1 MTRTSSFVSRI
12 IGAALAA
19 ILFIAIVALVLTA
32 ISPFQLINPSWVPS
46 IDLTQIPVNDYSLA
60 GTNVALLIWSYR
72 GIDVM
77 MQALLLMAAAIG
89 AAALFRIERGKE
101 EEKEE

>member
-1 MTRTSSFVSRI
+1 MTKTSSFVSRI

-19 ILFIAIVALVLTA
+19 ILFVAIVALVLTS
-32 ISPFQLINPSWVPS
+32 ISPFQLYDTSWGSS
-46 IDLTQIPVNDYSLA
+46 IDLKAIPVNDYSLA
-60 GTNVALLIWSYR
+60 GINVALLLWGYR

-89 AAALFRIERGKE
+89 AAALFRIERGRE